1 MTCLWCEA
9 EFAPR
14 KTGGK
19 AQRFCSSDC
28 RAAFHNAAHRWL
40 LKAIDDGTVP
50 VAAIRNGAA
59 APLMLHGARSRP
71 RPAPWSPKTSR
82 RLPDAPLGLEALK

>member
-1 MTCLWCEA
+1 MNCLWCEV

-19 AQRFCSSDC
+19 AQRFCSPEC
-28 RAAFHNAAHRWL
+28 RIAFHNAAHRWL

-50 VAAIRNGAA
+50 VAAIRNGPTAT
-59 APLMLHGARSRP
+59 LMLRGARSRP
-71 RPAPWSPKTSR
+71 RPVPEPENIETAP
-82 RLPDAPLGLEALK
+82 

>member
-1 MTCLWCEA
+1 MNCLWCET

-28 RAAFHNAAHRWL
+28 RAAFHNAGHRWL
-40 LKAIDDGTVP
+40 LKAIDDGLVP
-50 VAAIRNGAA
+50 VSAIRNGATA
-59 APLMLHGARSRP
+59 TLMLLGARSRP
-71 RPAPWSPKTSR
+71 RPAPGEPENIET
-82 RLPDAPLGLEALK
+82 AP